1 LLIII
6 GEIFITQNPLIKQIC
21 NELIIKEAEISN
33 LKLFIKRLPVA
44 VALLDK
50 NMHYIFTSDRFYE
63 ESGLGKDIIGQH
75 HYEVE
80 PDIPKKWRIIH
91 QRCIKGGERLKSD
104 EDTFRRDD
112 GTVEWWR
119 WEVIPWY
126 SSVDEVGGMILF
138 VEDITKQ
145 KQIEE
150 NLKHMVKTLN
160 ASNDALGKFAHIC
173 AHDLNEPLRT
183 IASYAQLCSSSKIN
197 KNIKSYL
204 ETISDNAKYTH
215 LLLQNILEYS
225 QLGLK
230 KLKYKVVSMEDIIS
244 KVLTAMESLIKAKKA
259 IVTWKKMPKIYADE
273 LLLTQVIQNI
283 VSNSLKFNKSDRV
296 KITISAKENESCWTF
311 SVKDNG
317 IGIKPAHF
325 NKIFVEFMRLNPKSV
340 YKGSGIGLAQCK
352 RIIENHRGKI
362 WVESKPGEGTTVHFT
377 IPKKQNPANKNVKK
391 I

>member
-1 LLIII
+1 M
-6 GEIFITQNPLIKQIC
+6 
-21 NELIIKEAEISN
+21 
-33 LKLFIKRLPVA
+33 PVA

-50 NMHYIFTSDRFYE
+50 NIHYIFASDRFYE
-63 ESGLGKDIIGQH
+63 ESGLDNDIIGQH

-80 PDIPKKWRIIH
+80 PNIPKKWRVIH
-91 QRCIKGGERLKSD
+91 QRCIKNGERLKSD
-104 EDTFRRDD
+104 EDAFRRKN
-112 GTVEWWR
+112 GTIEWWR

-126 SSVDEVGGMILF
+126 SSVDEIGGMILF
-138 VEDITKQ
+138 IEDITRQ
-145 KQIEE
+145 KQLEE

-173 AHDLNEPLRT
+173 AHDLNEPLRM

-230 KLKYKVVSMEDIIS
+230 KLKYKMVSVEDIIS

-259 IVTWKKMPKIYADE
+259 LVTWKKMPKVYADE
-273 LLLTQVIQNI
+273 LLITQVIQNI
-283 VSNSLKFNKSDRV
+283 VSNSLKFNKSERV
-296 KITISAKENESCWTF
+296 KIAINVKENDSYWTF
-311 SVKDNG
+311 SIKDNG

-325 NKIFVEFMRLNPKSV
+325 NKIFVEFMRLNPKMS

-352 RIIENHRGKI
+352 RIIESHGGKI
-362 WVESKPGEGTTVHFT
+362 WVESKLGEGTTVLFT
-377 IPKKQNPANKNVKK
+377 IPKRQKPANKNVKK
-391 I
+391 AQR